1 MTSRRADDG
10 YDVVVEVEDERN
22 GVYMNVNMEFGFGD
36 FFGLMKVCDLH
47 HVLCFYERMF
57 YRRRILR

>member
-1 MTSRRADDG
+1 M
-10 YDVVVEVEDERN
+10 
-22 GVYMNVNMEFGFGD
+22 YMNVNMKFGFGD

>member
-1 MTSRRADDG
+1 M
-10 YDVVVEVEDERN
+10 
-22 GVYMNVNMEFGFGD
+22 YMNVNMKFGFGD

-47 HVLCFYERMF
+47 HVLYLYERMF